1 MYYIPRID
9 SLEIALL
16 HAAPLWCTRSSVLWR
31 THAQSNRVN
40 FNPHQTTSNYYWEVN
55 VTITK
60 KKGSHCSSMDFTY
73 ACISEDNSNKEQT
86 TATKE
91 THEKIK
97 GTSHEVLVSILYYNH
112 NHSLFMLHT
121 IASSSTSYSTD
132 WLHFFFYLVVVTA
145 IFYVAPWTG

>member
-97 GTSHEVLVSILYYNH
+97 GAIHEVLVSILYYNH

-145 IFYVAPWTG
+145 IFYVAPWAG